1 MKQAVAAMANAML
14 AIQAKSPVAASFGS
28 SAVVRPDLFVD
39 ASPASFS
46 GVAGSLL
53 LSPGESTSVFPLV
66 CPPWAFLSTVK
77 DASVAVP
84 SFQTAVTVW
93 PPAASVSR

>member
-1 MKQAVAAMANAML
+1 MAAMANAML
-14 AIQAKSPVAASFGS
+14 AIQAESPVAASFGP

-39 ASPASFS
+39 ASSVSFS
-46 GVAGSLL
+46 GVAESLL
-53 LSPGESTSVFPLV
+53 LSPGESASVLPPACSPWTFP
-66 CPPWAFLSTVK
+66 STVK

-84 SFQTAVTVW
+84 SFQTAVTVC